1 MLLPFC
7 LDDGSGWKCTAGFMM
22 LVYRILFYSFEY
34 EVDQA
39 KLHEEVEDLAKGM
52 FWASATAP

>member
-1 MLLPFC
+1 
-7 LDDGSGWKCTAGFMM
+7 MM

-34 EVDQA
+34 ELDQA

-52 FWASATAP
+52 FCASATAP